1 MRPVTPP
8 NHKVDRKFSL
18 VYVKKRKSKER
29 GAAQMT
35 TKVKS
40 SALREHAINKSR
52 RIIGGTFE
60 VDRL

>member
-1 MRPVTPP
+1 MTPP

-18 VYVKKRKSKER
+18 VYVKKRKNKER

-35 TKVKS
+35 TTAKS
-40 SALREHAINKSR
+40 SALREYAINKSR
-52 RIIGGTFE
+52 KVIGGTFE